1 MKLKIFWT
9 TKEMVSKLK
18 STLIEWEK
26 NLSNY
31 QSDKRL
37 ITRIYKELKKLNSQK
52 NQWPNKEM
60 GTWTEQSLFK
70 GRSPNG

>member
-60 GTWTEQSLFK
+60 GNWIEQNLFK
-70 GRSPNG
+70 RRSPNN